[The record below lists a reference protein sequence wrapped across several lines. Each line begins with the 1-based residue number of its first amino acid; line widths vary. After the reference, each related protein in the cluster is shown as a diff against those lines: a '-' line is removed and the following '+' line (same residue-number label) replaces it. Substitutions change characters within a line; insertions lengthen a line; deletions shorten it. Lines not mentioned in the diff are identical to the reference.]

1 MHYDNEGFNM
11 SWTLKVYWYFVVQV
25 EYTVGRSV

>member
-1 MHYDNEGFNM
+1 MHYDNEGLNT
-11 SWTLKVYWYFVVQV
+11 WTLKVYWYFVVQV